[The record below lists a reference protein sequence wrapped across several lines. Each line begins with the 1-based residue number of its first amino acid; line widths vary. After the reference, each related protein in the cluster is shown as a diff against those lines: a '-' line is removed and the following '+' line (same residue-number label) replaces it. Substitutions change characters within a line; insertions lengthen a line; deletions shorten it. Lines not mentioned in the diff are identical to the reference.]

1 MVLKPIF
8 GCEWLVEF
16 ICKQCDELKEE
27 FRKMQSRLMWL
38 IIVLFAVG
46 IMSIGIV
53 GCGGDSEEEGSADK
67 ATESSSTASTG
78 DQPAVA
84 QRPPIDFAAEKA
96 GIQKVYSAFYKA
108 FNDNDIKAIGETFDT
123 GNIQFGTIFAGD
135 EPVPVATGWNNVKI
149 GIEGLWIGIG
159 TKGAKWG
166 PNDQVSK
173 FWIRYKG
180 SKLEASALGLN
191 CYKGAF
197 PGETHLYLVQDKKG
211 GWLIQQIDGITQN
224 NLPKFGLEKLQGK
237 SGQKPRI
244 EKFFFKD
251 EDLAP

>member
-1 MVLKPIF
+1 
-8 GCEWLVEF
+8 
-16 ICKQCDELKEE
+16 
-27 FRKMQSRLMWL
+27 MQSRLMWL
-38 IIVLFAVG
+38 IIALFAVS

-53 GCGGDSEEEGSADK
+53 GCGADSEEEGSAEK
-67 ATESSSTASTG
+67 PAESSSSASDTS

-84 QRPPIDFAAEKA
+84 QRDPIDFAAEKA
-96 GIQKVYSAFYKA
+96 AIQKAYTAFYKA
-108 FNDNDIKAIGETFDT
+108 FNDNDIKAIGEVFDT

-135 EPVPVATGWNNVKI
+135 EPVPVATGWNNVKV

-166 PNDQVSK
+166 PNDQISK

-180 SKLEASALGLN
+180 SALEASALGLN

-197 PGETHLYLVQDKKG
+197 PGETHLYLIKDKRK
-211 GWLIQQIDGITQN
+211 GWLIQQLDSITQN

-244 EKFFFKD
+244 EKFFYSDK
-251 EDLAP
+251 DLAP